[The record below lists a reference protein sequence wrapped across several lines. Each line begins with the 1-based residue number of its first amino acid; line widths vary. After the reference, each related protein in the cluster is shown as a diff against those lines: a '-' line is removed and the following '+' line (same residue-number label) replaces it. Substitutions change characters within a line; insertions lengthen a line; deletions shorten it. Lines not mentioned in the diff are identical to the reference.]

1 MHERPERCWWPLHCL
16 AVGVSKVS
24 AHWDLDDSAELKLWV
39 ARVLAQ
45 SASSPGEHCGLRT
58 SAGFYQMALQHTQ
71 QHHTAALYAK
81 IPQAEQPAVS
91 AVGIAFAY
99 GPSSGFQLVGDVQVE
114 QSQGCART
122 WVAEAGAQAPL
133 TRLVPGLLEVMLMHK
148 SVWFGSFATGLA
160 GKRSETGA
168 QVKHPSI
175 PGIVLTARLVQ
186 STDESCWYGF
196 TVETVF
202 GGGKQPENIRRHQM
216 KVSLMGEFSR
226 HADPKV
232 GVSFELL

>member
-1 MHERPERCWWPLHCL
+1 MHVRPERCWWPLHCL

-39 ARVLAQ
+39 ARVLVQ
-45 SASSPGEHCGLRT
+45 SASSPGEHGGLRT
-58 SAGFYQMALQHTQ
+58 SPSFYQMVLQHTQ

-81 IPQAEQPAVS
+81 APQAEQPAIS

-99 GPSSGFQLVGDVQVE
+99 GPSSGFQLVGDVEFE

-122 WVAEAGAQAPL
+122 WAAQAGAQAPL
-133 TRLVPGLLEVMLMHK
+133 TRLVPRLLEVMLMHK
-148 SVWFGSFATGLA
+148 NMWFGSFAAGLA
-160 GKRSETGA
+160 GTRSETGA

-175 PGIVLTARLVQ
+175 PGMVFTAQLVQ

-202 GGGKQPENIRRHQM
+202 GAGAQPEHIRSHQM
-216 KVSLMGEFSR
+216 KVSLMVEFSR
-226 HADPKV
+226 LADPKV